1 VLLLLDTHV
10 LVWTLEGDAR
20 RVGRRARALLARAK
34 PPGGIRVSPV
44 SLFELMALQTLGRLR
59 LTRHADEWIEEA
71 LADGRIRIAEL
82 TATMAIE
89 AGAIP
94 REALADPLDRLL
106 VATARGWMRRF
117 SRATPAS

>member
-1 VLLLLDTHV
+1 
-10 LVWTLEGDAR
+10 
-20 RVGRRARALLARAK
+20 
-34 PPGGIRVSPV
+34 
-44 SLFELMALQTLGRLR
+44 MALQTLGRLR

-82 TATMAIE
+82 TSTMAIE

-94 REALADPLDRLL
+94 REALADPLDR
-106 VATARGWMRRF
+106 RSSRRRGGWMQRC